1 LTWEPQVLADDWRC
15 AVTRLGE
22 RAVVLG
28 ASMAGLHA
36 ARALADF
43 YDTVTVVERDTLPTE
58 PAQRRGVPQGRHVHA
73 LLRAGSQMS
82 DQLFPGL
89 LDELVAAG
97 ATVLDE
103 GDLSRAS
110 FIFGGH
116 ELNRSGKFTD
126 PRAAT
131 QYIASRPFLEAHV
144 RRRLSAIANVA
155 VLDGHEVVELVT
167 GQPARVTGARVVQ
180 RGSGQAR
187 VLTADLII
195 DAMGRGARTPAYL
208 EGLGYGRPREERISV
223 QVSYASQLLRIPSG
237 TLAEKLILVGAVPGR
252 PTGGALLRQ
261 ENDTWLVTLAGLA
274 GHQPPIDPP
283 GMMAFAKEFAPEPML
298 AAMRAGEPLGDVAA
312 YRYPSSQWR
321 RYDKMRR
328 FPTGLL
334 VVGDALC
341 SFNPVY
347 GQGMTVAV
355 LEAALLRECLA
366 DGDDDL
372 RRRFFRAA
380 AKPIGAAW
388 RMAVAADL
396 AIPEVAG
403 RRSMAA
409 KLMAR
414 YNDCVLKAA
423 ESDVTVAEQF
433 LAVSNLV
440 DPPIRLLH
448 PAVTTRVA
456 IANVRRPRRPAS
468 R

>member
-1 LTWEPQVLADDWRC
+1 
-15 AVTRLGE
+15 
-22 RAVVLG
+22 
-28 ASMAGLHA
+28 
-36 ARALADF
+36 
-43 YDTVTVVERDTLPTE
+43 
-58 PAQRRGVPQGRHVHA
+58 
-73 LLRAGSQMS
+73 
-82 DQLFPGL
+82 
-89 LDELVAAG
+89 
-97 ATVLDE
+97 
-103 GDLSRAS
+103 
-110 FIFGGH
+110 
-116 ELNRSGKFTD
+116 
-126 PRAAT
+126 
-131 QYIASRPFLEAHV
+131 
-144 RRRLSAIANVA
+144 
-155 VLDGHEVVELVT
+155 
-167 GQPARVTGARVVQ
+167 
-180 RGSGQAR
+180 
-187 VLTADLII
+187 
-195 DAMGRGARTPAYL
+195 
-208 EGLGYGRPREERISV
+208 
-223 QVSYASQLLRIPSG
+223 
-237 TLAEKLILVGAVPGR
+237 
-252 PTGGALLRQ
+252 
-261 ENDTWLVTLAGLA
+261 
-274 GHQPPIDPP
+274 
-283 GMMAFAKEFAPEPML
+283 MMAFAKEFAPEPML

-328 FPTGLL
+328 FPAGLL

-355 LEAALLRECLA
+355 LEAGVLRECLA

-372 RRRFFRAA
+372 SRRFFRAA

-396 AIPEVAG
+396 AIPEVSG